1 MWSLTTNQRLVSIS
15 HDYSGPIRG
24 QSNCSHWFPTD
35 GGILII
41 ASSLTG
47 STLILTLLCKTD
59 ASTPGAFR
67 LQISDGGCRVVV
79 ILREC
84 DIESLGH
91 NQDTHLARVMNKKTQ
106 QHRIAWILDG
116 KYCVRV
122 ICDIYQYTLWPVV
135 MYNNKKMSHSNISFE
150 LELTVFL
157 IACGMFPG
165 AFSLSWGHHSNH
177 VCDKWGLRDIC
188 ISLVK
193 EDCVTN
199 MSRAPSRCHTVTLLS
214 RVSSSPSWHFTQ

>member
-1 MWSLTTNQRLVSIS
+1 MWSPTTNQRLVSR
-15 HDYSGPIRG
+15 DYFGAIRG
-24 QSNCSHWFPTD
+24 QNNFSHWFPTD
-35 GGILII
+35 RWILII

-91 NQDTHLARVMNKKTQ
+91 NQDTRLARVMNKKTQ

-116 KYCVRV
+116 KYCVSHLARV
-122 ICDIYQYTLWPVV
+122 WHLSGHTLASSHVQYQENVPF
-135 MYNNKKMSHSNISFE
+135 KHQF
-150 LELTVFL
+150 
-157 IACGMFPG
+157 
-165 AFSLSWGHHSNH
+165 
-177 VCDKWGLRDIC
+177 
-188 ISLVK
+188 
-193 EDCVTN
+193 
-199 MSRAPSRCHTVTLLS
+199 
-214 RVSSSPSWHFTQ
+214 